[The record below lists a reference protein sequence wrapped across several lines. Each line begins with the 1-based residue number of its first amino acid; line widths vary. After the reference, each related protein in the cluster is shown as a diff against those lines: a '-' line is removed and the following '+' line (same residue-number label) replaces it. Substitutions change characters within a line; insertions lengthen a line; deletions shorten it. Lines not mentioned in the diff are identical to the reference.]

1 MMGRTHMAIGVVV
14 ALPVIKYLDLPYV
27 YMAGSATTTPIAIWV
42 LPIINYHLKFNFYL

>member
-27 YMAGSATTTPIAIWV
+27 YMAGAIV
-42 LPIINYHLKFNFYL
+42 GSMFYS